1 MLCLPFSNPHIMA
14 KKVTDNETGSPV
26 TARPTAAS
34 APEAGEPGGSSETT
48 PDTEETPP
56 ESTDTQ
62 PTPPDTISEFAGRL
76 LQVFRG
82 YDKLYIDRLGGTYTA
97 DTPPVFCTD
106 ATLYTNPYHKP

>member
-1 MLCLPFSNPHIMA
+1 MA
-14 KKVTDNETGSPV
+14 KKVTDNDM
-26 TARPTAAS
+26 AAPAAAAPMS
-34 APEAGEPGGSSETT
+34 APVAGEPDGVPETEETT
-48 PDTEETPP
+48 PEGT
-56 ESTDTQ
+56 
-62 PTPPDTISEFAGRL
+62 PTPPTSPDTVPEYAGRL